1 MLIVVYDDKDCLC
14 FPQVW
19 DKDCEGAICTGNADG
34 KDIVALFETRK
45 AARTAIDI
53 SAKAAALAKAQG
65 KPANEEYL
73 GDYRKNLRLQE
84 CSTTRRDD
92 TSC

>member
-14 FPQVW
+14 LPQVW
-19 DKDCEGAICTGNADG
+19 DKDCEGAICTAGSTDG
-34 KDIVALFETRK
+34 KDIDALFETRK

-73 GDYRKNLRLQE
+73 GDYRKNLRVQE
-84 CSTTRRDD
+84 CSTTRKG
-92 TSC
+92 